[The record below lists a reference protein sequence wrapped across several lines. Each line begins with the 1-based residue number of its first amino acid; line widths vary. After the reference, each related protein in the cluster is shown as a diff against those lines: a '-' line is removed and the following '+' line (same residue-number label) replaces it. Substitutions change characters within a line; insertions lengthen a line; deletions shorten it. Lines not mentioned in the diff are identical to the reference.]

1 MKKNKE
7 WKGGVICRLK
17 DVKVMKLKKKKGQE

>member
-17 DVKVMKLKKKKGQE
+17 DVKVMKLKQNGQE

>member
-17 DVKVMKLKKKKGQE
+17 DVKVMKLKKNGQG